1 MSLTYESLVD
11 LYSLRLY
18 LSQIM
23 DKNEEMPGKM
33 LYGMFV
39 DMIECIVNR
48 EGERD
53 AFDQI
58 ATERAALEDLLKD
71 NRGPDLLRAIGVDPD
86 DKESVA
92 MAMSALYVFKR
103 KMERKGSE

>member
-11 LYSLRLY
+11 LYSLRLH
-18 LSQIM
+18 LSHIM
-23 DKNEEMPGKM
+23 DRTEEMPAKM
-33 LYGMFV
+33 VYGMFM
-39 DMIECIVNR
+39 DMIDCIVNR

-58 ATERAALEDLLKD
+58 AAERADLEKLLKD
-71 NRGPDLLRAIGVDPD
+71 NRGPDLLRAIGVDPE

-92 MAMSALYVFKR
+92 MAMSALYVCKR
-103 KMERKGSE
+103 KMERRGSE